1 MGLCVFLLICGPAAA
16 LLYVPLTMRKQEFCP
31 ARVGVSQTSA
41 QATPAAAKGLDAIWW
56 TRDAD
61 DHLRNLKRA
70 A

>member
-31 ARVGVSQTSA
+31 VRVGVSQTSA
-41 QATPAAAKGLDAIWW
+41 QATPAAAKGLDATWR
-56 TRDAD
+56 TRDGD